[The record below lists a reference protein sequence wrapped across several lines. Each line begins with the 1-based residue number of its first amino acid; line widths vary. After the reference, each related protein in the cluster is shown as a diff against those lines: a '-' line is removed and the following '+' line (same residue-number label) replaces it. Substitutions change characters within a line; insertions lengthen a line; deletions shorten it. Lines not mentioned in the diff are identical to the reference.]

1 MSLEL
6 KIKSKHLTEEA
17 KIIRFEENKLLRQVR
32 YLHETQR
39 DAEADKKFAQWYSL
53 NVHRRH
59 DVRIENRATFLARAF
74 LAQKPYN
81 YIEQKRSDDNEYYF
95 QNLVLPRFVSMVN
108 KYGKTT
114 VDAEALKKWATLPIV

>member
-17 KIIRFEENKLLRQVR
+17 KIIRFEEHKLLRQVR

-39 DAEADKKFAQWYSL
+39 DAEADKKFAQWSSL

-81 YIEQKRSDDNEYYF
+81 YIEQKRSDDYEYYF
-95 QNLVLPRFVSMVN
+95 QNLVLPRVVSMVN
-108 KYGKTT
+108 KYGKTA
-114 VDAEALKKWATLPIV
+114 VDVNALKKWATLPIV